1 MHLFVICD
9 AVFFLFT
16 LRVMIFY
23 NTISVLGH
31 LKMGKRGPPH
41 ETEVLPEATLVNWAA
56 EVKGGVA
63 KCKYL

>member
-1 MHLFVICD
+1 MQW
-9 AVFFLFT
+9 VFFVVVYFE
-16 LRVMIFY
+16 
-23 NTISVLGH
+23 TISVLGH
-31 LKMGKRGPPH
+31 LKMEKRVPPH

>member
-1 MHLFVICD
+1 MQC
-9 AVFFLFT
+9 FFLFT
-16 LRVMIFY
+16 LRVMSFY

>member
-9 AVFFLFT
+9 AVGFFF
-16 LRVMIFY
+16 VVVYFE
-23 NTISVLGH
+23 TISVLGH
-31 LKMGKRGPPH
+31 LKMEKRVPPH